1 MLRILSLHSLC
12 VNKYIIFLGCGN
24 ISYIIKNKGVM
35 KMIGERLSEIRKD
48 HGDTQMVLAK
58 KLKVSLP
65 TVRAWEQGRSS
76 PSHETLVTICRLYRV
91 SADYLL
97 GLSDTDPAYMHY
109 HHQAHL
115 TAAEQAELQ
124 RFERYLFWRRQHA
137 D

>member
-1 MLRILSLHSLC
+1 
-12 VNKYIIFLGCGN
+12 
-24 ISYIIKNKGVM
+24 
-35 KMIGERLSEIRKD
+35 
-48 HGDTQMVLAK
+48 MVLAK

-97 GLSDTDPAYMHY
+97 GLSDTDPAYVQY